1 MNNFIDFKLDE
12 VQADP
17 AVQSLVDVVGERI
30 GDKRL
35 SAKERKK
42 KAKEREKAVN
52 RARRGIVR
60 WSVEVEPSVKELVV
74 RMAEELDV
82 PVSQVINELLVQK
95 LEQDGLGEVLEGLRI
110 LGKNG
115 SRRFDYFIPYRGVP
129 MISKGRPLKNEG
141 ASLEKSKGRP

>member
-1 MNNFIDFKLDE
+1 MNNYIDFDVDE
-12 VQADP
+12 LRADP
-17 AVQSLVDVVGERI
+17 AVRSLVDQVGERV

-35 SAKERKK
+35 TAKERKK
-42 KAKEREKAVN
+42 KAKEREKAIA
-52 RARRGIVR
+52 RSRRGIVR

-115 SRRFDYFIPYRGVP
+115 SRRFEYFIPYRGVP
-129 MISKGRPLKNEG
+129 MISKGRPLENKG